1 MSNNKTRL
9 NKSKKSTKSENNEDI
24 DDTDIKDDYMNLIK
38 EQNKKIK
45 NLFSEIEQKD
55 KKISQLQIQ
64 LKIFEELKNENNFLK
79 TQIAG
84 LTEDFNNKSNEMKEF
99 YEKEIEKN
107 LEEIKQKEEINN
119 NLMNELQNSKKIL
132 NENKKQFELIQK
144 ENISNIEKVNK
155 SLNSERNYEIKAKE
169 LVNIIQS
176 QDQELQKF
184 NEDFTT
190 LKKELT
196 DTKKNN
202 EEISKENEEL
212 KKKNTEHENVMINM
226 NSAIEDLKIKLK
238 NNNEKLKKQNDKNDN
253 MNKNY
258 QISIIKIN
266 ELEKEI
272 KSLKSQNNELIKNI
286 EKEHN
291 QINILPKAISDAL
304 AYFKTVMNSGYFWAS
319 TYIKPH
325 LESESLETIISDNG
339 FILDPK
345 ELINNI
351 QNNFAFIRNKNE
363 SYNITK
369 IIGEIYTEFFEL
381 IKNLYNE
388 INDEFVKLNKI
399 ILSQKNGNNEL
410 ISKINNIEN
419 NSSRLKEEF
428 KKTMSENKINE
439 KSLNDIKNENSII
452 KLENKNMKNKLSIS
466 EQEIEITYQKLS
478 EIIKSIKEI
487 LNSNNS
493 LNTIFQLNIENE
505 TEQEKDCISKL
516 KYIKLNTINISQLT
530 INLISEI
537 VNQKNMMEDYNKLK
551 EDCKKMNKDLIQFK
565 KEYSILLENYNKEKE
580 NMTNLIQAEKEKEI
594 KIIKKEDFDK
604 INNLNKIIQKKEEEI
619 EKLSND
625 NNLLYQQYIIGQNNF
640 EKYKLSRKKD
650 DYNIQEKIA
659 EMKRDIDSK
668 NKEIKK
674 YKNNNEIILN
684 KSKMTQ
690 ESLFIKSKENEVLQ
704 KQINKFISLN
714 IIKIFLIIV
723 KKIIKLKLI
732 LK

>member
-55 KKISQLQIQ
+55 KKISQLQIH
-64 LKIFEELKNENNFLK
+64 LKILEELKNENNFLK

-132 NENKKQFELIQK
+132 NENKKQFELIQM

-184 NEDFTT
+184 NEDIIT

-196 DTKKNN
+196 NTKKNN
-202 EEISKENEEL
+202 EEILKENEEL

-369 IIGEIYTEFFEL
+369 IVGEIYTEFFEL

-399 ILSQKNGNNEL
+399 ISNQKNGNNEL

-466 EQEIEITYQKLS
+466 EQEIEIIYQKLS

-487 LNSNNS
+487 LNFNNS
-493 LNTIFQLNIENE
+493 LNNIFQLNLENE
-505 TEQEKDCISKL
+505 AEQEKDCISKL

-530 INLISEI
+530 MNLTSEI

-704 KQINKFISLN
+704 KQINNLKKT
-714 IIKIFLIIV
+714 KI
-723 KKIIKLKLI
+723 
-732 LK
+732 